1 MPWRVAPA
9 GIMKNREPIQLE
21 PALDPSDREL
31 VARAQQQ
38 DVVAYNE
45 LINRYHRKIYAL
57 VYNMTSNKEDA
68 EDLVQEVFFK
78 AYSALKNFKG
88 DSSFYTWVYR
98 IAVNRTINFVKK
110 RKKRQGFSLDDVDG
124 GMERDPAYVELSSR
138 ESPYRDATISELQEK
153 LNSVLQKLS
162 EKHRAVVVLH
172 DIQGVPHEEIA
183 QMLGVSSGTVRSRL
197 FYARQLLQA
206 ELSEYAP

>member
-1 MPWRVAPA
+1 
-9 GIMKNREPIQLE
+9 MKNREPIQLE
-21 PALDPSDREL
+21 PAEGPTDREL
-31 VARAQQQ
+31 VALAQKQ
-38 DVVAYNE
+38 DVEAYNE
-45 LINRYHRKIYAL
+45 LIQRYHRKIYAL

-110 RKKRQGFSLDDVDG
+110 RKKRQGFSLDDVDS
-124 GMERDPAYVELSSR
+124 GMERDPAYVELSSKD
-138 ESPYRDATISELQEK
+138 SPFRDATISELQEK

-172 DIQGVPHEEIA
+172 DIQGVPHDEIA
-183 QMLGVSSGTVRSRL
+183 RMLGVSSGTVRSRL